1 MGIVFEMPIVAYFFA
16 KIELLTSDFLKKYRK
31 IAIVMIMILAALITP
46 STDAFSMLIVVIPL
60 WILYESVVLS
70 LKESRKRK
78 TKKVKFSLKTNN
90 L

>member
-46 STDAFSMLIVVIPL
+46 SADAFSMLIVVIPL
-60 WILYESVVLS
+60 WILYESSRAVVKRVEKKKN
-70 LKESRKRK
+70 KESE
-78 TKKVKFSLKTNN
+78 V
-90 L
+90 